1 MKTANRPLVLLLVI
15 TLALIPALAQ
25 QPSTAPD
32 RPATL
37 VELQSR
43 IAALLDQPKFASARW
58 GARIITTEGGVVF
71 ERDVDKS
78 FMPASNMKLYT
89 SAAALDAFGPD
100 FKIKTSV
107 YATRPVG
114 KNGVLKGDLILYGRG
129 DPNISPRFDTDDPNR
144 YDQLKPADTVTGI
157 ERLADQIKAAGI
169 KTVTGNLIG
178 DDSFFAGDLLGPG
191 WEWDDAQFYYGAEVS
206 ALTVNDNSVTFT
218 VTAAARAGKPPS
230 IKIQPQTSYLKIVN
244 NAVTSVDR
252 LPRIGVHR
260 PLDSNTVEFFGT
272 MPRGAS
278 EFKVDIAIHDPA
290 RFAAE
295 LLKEAL
301 ARRGVRVR
309 GRVERYDAVAR
320 VANPFDESKLLEIAG
335 VESQPLAEML
345 KVINK
350 QSQNLH
356 TELMLRQLGTRHADA
371 LSLDDYGRPKSTA
384 SLGAEIRSR
393 LLRRAGIDVAPL
405 SLSDGSGLARQ
416 NLVTPRSTALLLEF
430 MLGRPYAETWLESL
444 TVAGVDGTLRRR
456 MRDSAAAN
464 NMRGKTGTLT
474 YVNAL
479 SGYITTKRGQP
490 LILSLMG
497 NNYTGPG
504 RETTGVMDQ
513 ICVMLA
519 EFAGEIPA
527 DKSETDLK
535 SVRPQFMLRKD

>member
-15 TLALIPALAQ
+15 SLALIPALAQ

-37 VELQSR
+37 AELQSR

-58 GARIITTEGGVVF
+58 GARIITTDGGVVF

-78 FMPASNMKLYT
+78 FTPASNMKLYT

-114 KNGVLKGDLILYGRG
+114 KNGVLKGDLIVYGRG
-129 DPNISPRFDTDDPNR
+129 DPNLSPRFDSDDPGR
-144 YDQLKPADTVTGI
+144 YDELKPADTVTGI

-206 ALTVNDNSVTFT
+206 ALTVNDNSVRFT
-218 VTAAARAGKPPS
+218 VTPAARAGKPPS
-230 IKIQPQTSYLKIVN
+230 IKIQPQTNYLKIVN
-244 NAVTSVDR
+244 NAVTVADGQS
-252 LPRIGVHR
+252 RIGVHR
-260 PLDSNTVEFFGT
+260 PLDSNTVEFFGSV
-272 MPRGAS
+272 PRS
-278 EFKVDIAIHDPA
+278 VIEFRVDIAVHDPA

-301 ARRGVRVR
+301 DRRGVRVR

-350 QSQNLH
+350 QSQNMH
-356 TELMLRQLGTRHADA
+356 TELMLRALGTRHPDA

-384 SLGAEIRSR
+384 LLGAEIRSR
-393 LLRRAGIDVAPL
+393 FLQRAGIDVAPL
-405 SLSDGSGLARQ
+405 SLRDGSGLARQ
-416 NLVTPRSTALLLEF
+416 NLVTPRSTAQLLEF
-430 MLGRPYAETWLESL
+430 MLTRPYAKTWLESL
-444 TVAGVDGTLRRR
+444 TVAGVDGTLKRR

-479 SGYITTKRGQP
+479 SGYIKTRRGQP

-497 NNYTGPG
+497 NNYTGLG

-519 EFAGEIPA
+519 EFEGEIPS
-527 DKSETDLK
+527 DN
-535 SVRPQFMLRKD
+535 SVGKNE

>member
-1 MKTANRPLVLLLVI
+1 MKTANRIVVLPLVILLAI
-15 TLALIPALAQ
+15 IPAFAQ
-25 QPSTAPD
+25 QPSPAPD

-37 VELQSR
+37 AELQSR

-107 YATRPVG
+107 YSTRPAG
-114 KNGVLKGDLILYGRG
+114 KNGLLNGDLILYGRG
-129 DPNISPRFDTDDPNR
+129 DPNLSPRFDTDDPRR
-144 YDQLKPADTVTGI
+144 YDELEPADKITAI
-157 ERLADQIKAAGI
+157 ERLADQIKASGI
-169 KTVTGNLIG
+169 KTVAGNLIG

-218 VTAAARAGKPPS
+218 VTPATRVGGPPS
-230 IKIQPQTSYLKIVN
+230 IKVQPETGYLKIVN
-244 NAVTSVDR
+244 NARTVAKGQT
-252 LPRIGVHR
+252 RIGVNR
-260 PLDSNTVEFFGT
+260 PLDSNTVEFFGGI
-272 MPRGAS
+272 PRGAS
-278 EFKVDIAIHDPA
+278 EFKVDLAAHDPA
-290 RFAAE
+290 RFAAT

-301 ARRGVRVR
+301 ARRGVRVS
-309 GRVERYDAVAR
+309 GKVERYDAIVR
-320 VANPFDESKLLEIAG
+320 VAKPFDESKLLEVAS
-335 VESQPLAEML
+335 VESQPLSEMI

-356 TELMLRQLGTRHADA
+356 AELMLRQLGTLSADA

-384 SLGAEIRSR
+384 ALGAEIRR
-393 LLRRAGIDVAPL
+393 QFLQKAGIEVTPL
-405 SLSDGSGLARQ
+405 SLRDGSGLARQ
-416 NLVTPRSTALLLEF
+416 DMVTPRSTVQLLGF
-430 MLGRPYAETWLESL
+430 MRAHPRSKTWLESL
-444 TVAGVDGTLRRR
+444 TVAGVDGTLERR

-464 NMRGKTGTLT
+464 NMRGKTGSLT

-479 SGYITTKRGQP
+479 SGYITTRRGQP

-504 RETTGVMDQ
+504 RDTTGVMDQ
-513 ICVMLA
+513 ICIMLA
-519 EFAGEIPA
+519 DFDGEIPS
-527 DKSETDLK
+527 DKLPATSL
-535 SVRPQFMLRKD
+535 LNN